1 MPGKVK
7 KHIAI
12 TGASSGIGAAL
23 AEYYAGFGYRLALCA
38 RNMQRLEQ
46 IASEC
51 KALGATVSITE
62 VEISNLSDVKLWI
75 SSLNEVQ
82 PIDIMF
88 VNAGVTGGVGAG
100 KPLETS
106 EDVGQ
111 ILSTNLI
118 GATNTINEAVEM
130 MLVSGGGQIVITNSL
145 ASYVGFQGS
154 PAYCAS
160 KAGLKIYCESLQRLL
175 KPKNILF
182 TLIYPGY
189 VDSPMSRKVVGSKP
203 LTKSAE
209 NAARLIALATEK
221 KKPQMG
227 FPYSMWMGVR
237 LLSILP
243 FSIQNIFV
251 PLFDWQMD
259 IEPEKNVVSNKQH

>member
-1 MPGKVK
+1 MSVK
-7 KHIAI
+7 EKMHIAI
-12 TGASSGIGAAL
+12 TGGSSGIGAAL
-23 AEYYAGFGYRLALCA
+23 AEYYAESGHRLALCG
-38 RNMQRLEQ
+38 RNSKRLE
-46 IASEC
+46 ATALKCES
-51 KALGATVSITE
+51 LGATVTTTE
-62 VEISNLSDVKLWI
+62 VDVSLLSDVKKWI
-75 SSLNEVQ
+75 SNVSEDQ

-88 VNAGVTGGVGAG
+88 VNAGVTGGVRVDKA
-100 KPLETS
+100 LEAS
-106 EDVGQ
+106 EEVEK
-111 ILSTNLI
+111 ILTTNLI

-145 ASYVGFQGS
+145 ASYVGFPGS
-154 PAYCAS
+154 SAYCAS

-175 KPKNILF
+175 KSKNIQI

-209 NAARLIALATEK
+209 SAARLIALAVERK
-221 KKPQMG
+221 KQQMG
-227 FPYSMWMGVR
+227 FPYSMWLGVR

-243 FSIQNIFV
+243 IYIQNIFV

-259 IEPEKNVVSNKQH
+259 MGQE